1 MRLINTITD
10 RVTRSVNWLITSGC
24 KQVYDEDA
32 NRKIIVINLFAMVGM
47 SITFALG
54 ISAMIDNDRVLGI
67 VLLSS
72 SALFGLCKALL
83 LHSKVLYNHVL
94 APFILVVSLAG
105 LMLYLVITGGVANTG
120 PLWIYVLPPVAMF
133 FAGVVYGVITVAV
146 FITLCSYILF
156 AADGWFVVAH
166 YTTEFKLRLLYSFA
180 TVTFLSAFYEH
191 SRQTSFNIVKDLSDK
206 FEKQAQQ
213 DTLTRLPNRRG
224 IQQFIEFE
232 SARARRQKKPLTLI
246 LCDIDRFK
254 RVNDQYGHDGGDVVL
269 KHVSDLFKASIREQ
283 DGVARWG
290 GEEFLFVL
298 PDTEESNAVVLAE
311 KVRETLATSPVDI
324 QQKNVVITASFGVAQ
339 IDFEQG
345 LDKALTLAD
354 KALYKAKEKGRN
366 KVLSASSLARL

>member
-1 MRLINTITD
+1 
-10 RVTRSVNWLITSGC
+10 
-24 KQVYDEDA
+24 
-32 NRKIIVINLFAMVGM
+32 MVGM

-180 TVTFLSAFYEH
+180 TVTFLSSFYEH

-213 DTLTRLPNRRG
+213 DILTRLPNRRG

-298 PDTEESNAVVLAE
+298 PDTDESNAVVLAE

>member
-1 MRLINTITD
+1 
-10 RVTRSVNWLITSGC
+10 
-24 KQVYDEDA
+24 
-32 NRKIIVINLFAMVGM
+32 MVGM

-156 AADGWFVVAH
+156 AADGWFVVAQ

-180 TVTFLSAFYEH
+180 TVTFLSAYYEH

-213 DTLTRLPNRRG
+213 DMLTRLPNRRG

-298 PDTEESNAVVLAE
+298 PDTDESNAVVLAE
-311 KVRETLATSPVDI
+311 KVRETLATSPVEL
-324 QQKNVVITASFGVAQ
+324 QQKKVVITASFGVAQ

>member
-1 MRLINTITD
+1 LRLINTITD

-213 DTLTRLPNRRG
+213 DILTRLPNRRG

-311 KVRETLATSPVDI
+311 KVRETLATSPVEL
-324 QQKNVVITASFGVAQ
+324 QQKKVVITASFGVAQ

>member
-10 RVTRSVNWLITSGC
+10 RVTRAVNWLITSGC

-47 SITFALG
+47 SITCALG
-54 ISAMIDNDRVLGI
+54 ISAMIDNDHVLGI

-213 DTLTRLPNRRG
+213 DILTRLPNRRG

-298 PDTEESNAVVLAE
+298 PDTDESNAVVLAE

>member
-1 MRLINTITD
+1 
-10 RVTRSVNWLITSGC
+10 
-24 KQVYDEDA
+24 
-32 NRKIIVINLFAMVGM
+32 MVGM

-254 RVNDQYGHDGGDVVL
+254 RVNDQYGHDGGDEVL

-298 PDTEESNAVVLAE
+298 PDTDESNAVVLAE

>member
-1 MRLINTITD
+1 
-10 RVTRSVNWLITSGC
+10 
-24 KQVYDEDA
+24 
-32 NRKIIVINLFAMVGM
+32 MVGM
-47 SITFALG
+47 SITLALG
-54 ISAMIDNDRVLGI
+54 ISAVIDNDRMLGI

-133 FAGVVYGVITVAV
+133 FAGVVYGVITIAV

-156 AADGWFVVAH
+156 AADGWFVVAQ

-311 KVRETLATSPVDI
+311 KVRETLATSPVEI

>member
-1 MRLINTITD
+1 
-10 RVTRSVNWLITSGC
+10 
-24 KQVYDEDA
+24 
-32 NRKIIVINLFAMVGM
+32 MVGM

-156 AADGWFVVAH
+156 AADGWFVVAQ

-298 PDTEESNAVVLAE
+298 PDTDESNAVVLAE

-324 QQKNVVITASFGVAQ
+324 QQKKVVITASFGVAQ

>member
-1 MRLINTITD
+1 
-10 RVTRSVNWLITSGC
+10 
-24 KQVYDEDA
+24 
-32 NRKIIVINLFAMVGM
+32 MVGM

-156 AADGWFVVAH
+156 AADGWFVVAQ

-180 TVTFLSAFYEH
+180 TVTFLSAYYEH

-213 DTLTRLPNRRG
+213 DILTRLPNRRG

-298 PDTEESNAVVLAE
+298 PDTDESNAVVLAE

>member
-1 MRLINTITD
+1 
-10 RVTRSVNWLITSGC
+10 
-24 KQVYDEDA
+24 
-32 NRKIIVINLFAMVGM
+32 MVGM

-156 AADGWFVVAH
+156 AADGWFVVAQ

-191 SRQTSFNIVKDLSDK
+191 SRQTSFNIVKDISDK

-311 KVRETLATSPVDI
+311 KVRETLATSPVEL
-324 QQKNVVITASFGVAQ
+324 QQKKVVITASFGVAQ

>member
-1 MRLINTITD
+1 
-10 RVTRSVNWLITSGC
+10 
-24 KQVYDEDA
+24 
-32 NRKIIVINLFAMVGM
+32 MVGM

-213 DTLTRLPNRRG
+213 DILTRLPNRRG

-254 RVNDQYGHDGGDVVL
+254 RVNDQYGHDGGDEVL

-298 PDTEESNAVVLAE
+298 PDTDESNAVVLAE

>member
-1 MRLINTITD
+1 
-10 RVTRSVNWLITSGC
+10 
-24 KQVYDEDA
+24 
-32 NRKIIVINLFAMVGM
+32 MVGM

-213 DTLTRLPNRRG
+213 DILTRLPNRRG

-254 RVNDQYGHDGGDVVL
+254 RVNDQYGHDGGDEVL

-311 KVRETLATSPVDI
+311 KVRETLATSLVEL
-324 QQKNVVITASFGVAQ
+324 QQEKVVITASFGVAQ

>member
-10 RVTRSVNWLITSGC
+10 RVTRAVNWLITSGC

-213 DTLTRLPNRRG
+213 DMLTRLPNRRG

-311 KVRETLATSPVDI
+311 KVRETLATSPVEL
-324 QQKNVVITASFGVAQ
+324 QQKKVVITASFGVAQ

>member
-1 MRLINTITD
+1 
-10 RVTRSVNWLITSGC
+10 
-24 KQVYDEDA
+24 
-32 NRKIIVINLFAMVGM
+32 MVGM

-156 AADGWFVVAH
+156 AADGWFVVAQ

-298 PDTEESNAVVLAE
+298 PDTDESNAVVLAE
-311 KVRETLATSPVDI
+311 KVRETLATSPVEL
-324 QQKNVVITASFGVAQ
+324 QQEKVVITASFGVAQ

>member
-1 MRLINTITD
+1 
-10 RVTRSVNWLITSGC
+10 
-24 KQVYDEDA
+24 
-32 NRKIIVINLFAMVGM
+32 MVGM

-298 PDTEESNAVVLAE
+298 PDTDESNAVVLAE

>member
-1 MRLINTITD
+1 
-10 RVTRSVNWLITSGC
+10 
-24 KQVYDEDA
+24 
-32 NRKIIVINLFAMVGM
+32 MVGM

-213 DTLTRLPNRRG
+213 DMLTRLPNRRG

-311 KVRETLATSPVDI
+311 KVRETLATSPVEL
-324 QQKNVVITASFGVAQ
+324 QQEKVVITASFGVAQ

>member
-213 DTLTRLPNRRG
+213 DILTRLPNRRG

-311 KVRETLATSPVDI
+311 KVRETLATSLVEL
-324 QQKNVVITASFGVAQ
+324 QQEKVVITASFGVAQ

>member
-1 MRLINTITD
+1 LRLINTITD

-213 DTLTRLPNRRG
+213 DMLTRLPNRRG

-311 KVRETLATSPVDI
+311 KVRETLATSPVEL
-324 QQKNVVITASFGVAQ
+324 QQKKVVITASFGVAQ

>member
-1 MRLINTITD
+1 
-10 RVTRSVNWLITSGC
+10 
-24 KQVYDEDA
+24 
-32 NRKIIVINLFAMVGM
+32 MVGM

-213 DTLTRLPNRRG
+213 DILTRLPNRRG

-311 KVRETLATSPVDI
+311 KVRETLATSLVEL
-324 QQKNVVITASFGVAQ
+324 QQEKVVITASFGVAQ

>member
-1 MRLINTITD
+1 
-10 RVTRSVNWLITSGC
+10 
-24 KQVYDEDA
+24 
-32 NRKIIVINLFAMVGM
+32 MVGM
-47 SITFALG
+47 SITFVLG
-54 ISAMIDNDRVLGI
+54 IRAMIDNDRVLSI

-156 AADGWFVVAH
+156 AADGWFVVAQ

-213 DTLTRLPNRRG
+213 DILTRLPNRRG

-254 RVNDQYGHDGGDVVL
+254 RVNDQYGHDGGDEVL

-298 PDTEESNAVVLAE
+298 PDTDESNAVVLAE

>member
-1 MRLINTITD
+1 
-10 RVTRSVNWLITSGC
+10 
-24 KQVYDEDA
+24 
-32 NRKIIVINLFAMVGM
+32 MVGM

-156 AADGWFVVAH
+156 AADGWFVVAQ

-213 DTLTRLPNRRG
+213 DILTRLPNRRG

>member
-1 MRLINTITD
+1 
-10 RVTRSVNWLITSGC
+10 
-24 KQVYDEDA
+24 
-32 NRKIIVINLFAMVGM
+32 MVGM

-213 DTLTRLPNRRG
+213 DMLTRLPNRRG

-298 PDTEESNAVVLAE
+298 PDTDESNAVVLAE

>member
-1 MRLINTITD
+1 
-10 RVTRSVNWLITSGC
+10 
-24 KQVYDEDA
+24 
-32 NRKIIVINLFAMVGM
+32 MVGM
-47 SITFALG
+47 SITCALG

-156 AADGWFVVAH
+156 AADGWFVVAQ

-191 SRQTSFNIVKDLSDK
+191 SRQTSFNIVKDISDK

>member
-213 DTLTRLPNRRG
+213 DMLTRLPNRRG

-311 KVRETLATSPVDI
+311 KVRETLATSPVEL
-324 QQKNVVITASFGVAQ
+324 QQKKVVITASFGVAQ

>member
-1 MRLINTITD
+1 
-10 RVTRSVNWLITSGC
+10 
-24 KQVYDEDA
+24 
-32 NRKIIVINLFAMVGM
+32 MVGM

-156 AADGWFVVAH
+156 AADGWFVVAQ

-180 TVTFLSAFYEH
+180 TVTFLSAYYEH

-254 RVNDQYGHDGGDVVL
+254 RVNDQYGHDGGDEVL

-298 PDTEESNAVVLAE
+298 PDTDESNAVVLAE

>member
-1 MRLINTITD
+1 
-10 RVTRSVNWLITSGC
+10 
-24 KQVYDEDA
+24 
-32 NRKIIVINLFAMVGM
+32 MVGM

-232 SARARRQKKPLTLI
+232 SARSRRQKKPLTLI

-311 KVRETLATSPVDI
+311 KVRETLATSPVEL
-324 QQKNVVITASFGVAQ
+324 QQKKVVIDPFHIT
-339 IDFEQG
+339 DFQ
-345 LDKALTLAD
+345 
-354 KALYKAKEKGRN
+354 
-366 KVLSASSLARL
+366 

>member
-1 MRLINTITD
+1 
-10 RVTRSVNWLITSGC
+10 
-24 KQVYDEDA
+24 
-32 NRKIIVINLFAMVGM
+32 MVGM

-156 AADGWFVVAH
+156 AADGWFVVAQ

-180 TVTFLSAFYEH
+180 TVTFLSAYYEH

-298 PDTEESNAVVLAE
+298 PDTDESNAVVLAE

>member
-1 MRLINTITD
+1 
-10 RVTRSVNWLITSGC
+10 
-24 KQVYDEDA
+24 
-32 NRKIIVINLFAMVGM
+32 MVGM

-311 KVRETLATSPVDI
+311 KVRETLATSPVEL
-324 QQKNVVITASFGVAQ
+324 QQEKVVITASFGVAQ

>member
-1 MRLINTITD
+1 
-10 RVTRSVNWLITSGC
+10 
-24 KQVYDEDA
+24 
-32 NRKIIVINLFAMVGM
+32 MVGM

>member
-1 MRLINTITD
+1 
-10 RVTRSVNWLITSGC
+10 
-24 KQVYDEDA
+24 
-32 NRKIIVINLFAMVGM
+32 MVGM

-54 ISAMIDNDRVLGI
+54 INAMIDNDRVLGI

-213 DTLTRLPNRRG
+213 DILTRLPNRRG

-232 SARARRQKKPLTLI
+232 SARARRQKKPLSLI

-311 KVRETLATSPVDI
+311 KVRETLATSPVEL
-324 QQKNVVITASFGVAQ
+324 QHKNVVITASFGVAQ

>member
-1 MRLINTITD
+1 
-10 RVTRSVNWLITSGC
+10 
-24 KQVYDEDA
+24 
-32 NRKIIVINLFAMVGM
+32 MVGM

-213 DTLTRLPNRRG
+213 DILTRLPNRRG

-298 PDTEESNAVVLAE
+298 PDTDESNAVVLAE

>member
-1 MRLINTITD
+1 
-10 RVTRSVNWLITSGC
+10 
-24 KQVYDEDA
+24 
-32 NRKIIVINLFAMVGM
+32 MVGM

-213 DTLTRLPNRRG
+213 DMLTRLPNRRG

-311 KVRETLATSPVDI
+311 KVREPLATSPVEL
-324 QQKNVVITASFGVAQ
+324 QQKKVVITASFGVAQ

>member
-1 MRLINTITD
+1 
-10 RVTRSVNWLITSGC
+10 
-24 KQVYDEDA
+24 
-32 NRKIIVINLFAMVGM
+32 MVGM

-311 KVRETLATSPVDI
+311 KVRETLATSPVEL

>member
-10 RVTRSVNWLITSGC
+10 RVTRAVNWLITSGC

-47 SITFALG
+47 SITLALG
-54 ISAMIDNDRVLGI
+54 ISAIINNDRVLGI

-83 LHSKVLYNHVL
+83 LHSKILYNHVL
-94 APFILVVSLAG
+94 APSILVVSLAG

-156 AADGWFVVAH
+156 VADGWFVVAH
-166 YTTEFKLRLLYSFA
+166 YTTEFKLRLIYSFA

>member
-1 MRLINTITD
+1 MSTINILTKRIT
-10 RVTRSVNWLITSGC
+10 RFVNWLITSGC
-24 KQVYDEDA
+24 KQVYDEDT

-47 SITFALG
+47 SITLVLGVRALT
-54 ISAMIDNDRVLGI
+54 DNDNVLGT

-72 SALFGLCKALL
+72 ATLFGLCKALL
-83 LHSKVLYNHVL
+83 LHSRLLYNHVL
-94 APFILVVSLAG
+94 APLILVVSLAG
-105 LMLYLVITGGVANTG
+105 LMLFLVASGGVANTG

-133 FAGVVYGVITVAV
+133 FAGVVYGLITVIV
-146 FITLCSYILF
+146 FMALCSYLLF
-156 AADGWFVVAH
+156 AADGIFIVAE

-191 SRQTSFNIVKDLSDK
+191 SRQTSFNIVKDLSTK

-213 DTLTRLPNRRG
+213 DTLTLLPNRRG

-232 SARARRQKKPLTLI
+232 SARARRQKAPLTLV

-254 RVNDQYGHDGGDVVL
+254 SVNDTYGHDGGDIIL
-269 KHVSDLFKASIREQ
+269 KHVSALFKSSIRQQ

-298 PDTEESNAVVLAE
+298 PDTDESNGMVLAE
-311 KVRETLATSPVDI
+311 KVRHTLASAPIEI
-324 QQKNVVITASFGVAQ
+324 QQKSVVVTASFGVAQ
-339 IDFEQG
+339 LDFEQG

>member
-1 MRLINTITD
+1 MRVINNITE
-10 RVTRSVNWLITSGC
+10 RVTRFVGWLITSGC
-24 KQVYDEDA
+24 KQVYDEDT

-47 SITFALG
+47 SITFVLG
-54 ISAMIDNDRVLGI
+54 LRAMMNNDDVLGI

-72 SALFGLCKALL
+72 ATLFGLCKALL
-83 LHSKVLYNHVL
+83 LHSRFLYNHVL
-94 APFILVVSLAG
+94 APFILVVSLSG
-105 LMLYLVITGGVANTG
+105 LMLYLVISGGVANTG

-133 FAGVVYGVITVAV
+133 FAGVVYGVITIIV
-146 FITLCSYILF
+146 FIALCGYILF
-156 AADGWFVVAH
+156 AADGLFVVAE
-166 YTTEFKLRLLYSFA
+166 YSTEFKLRLLYSFA

-191 SRQTSFNIVKDLSDK
+191 SRQTSFNIVKELSDK

-213 DTLTRLPNRRG
+213 DTLTQLPNRRG

-232 SARARRQKKPLTLI
+232 SARSRRQKKPLTLV

-254 RVNDQYGHDGGDVVL
+254 SVNDTYGHDGGDIVL
-269 KHVSDLFKASIREQ
+269 KHVSALFKGSVRQQ
-283 DGVARWG
+283 DGVSRWG

-298 PDTEESNAVVLAE
+298 PDTNEANGVILAE
-311 KVRETLATSPVDI
+311 KVRETLAATPIEI
-324 QQKNVVITASFGVAQ
+324 QQNDVIVTASFGVAQ

-354 KALYKAKEKGRN
+354 KALYKAKENGRN

>member
-10 RVTRSVNWLITSGC
+10 RVTRAVNWLITSGC

-47 SITFALG
+47 SITCALG

-213 DTLTRLPNRRG
+213 DILTRLPNRRG

-232 SARARRQKKPLTLI
+232 SARARRQKKPLSLI

-311 KVRETLATSPVDI
+311 KVRETLATSLVEL
-324 QQKNVVITASFGVAQ
+324 QQEKVVITASFGVAQ

>member
-1 MRLINTITD
+1 
-10 RVTRSVNWLITSGC
+10 
-24 KQVYDEDA
+24 
-32 NRKIIVINLFAMVGM
+32 MVGM
-47 SITFALG
+47 SITLALG

-213 DTLTRLPNRRG
+213 DMLTRLPNRRG

-298 PDTEESNAVVLAE
+298 PDTDESNAVVLAE
-311 KVRETLATSPVDI
+311 KVRETLATSPVEL
-324 QQKNVVITASFGVAQ
+324 QQEKVVITASFGVAQ

>member
-1 MRLINTITD
+1 
-10 RVTRSVNWLITSGC
+10 
-24 KQVYDEDA
+24 
-32 NRKIIVINLFAMVGM
+32 MVGM

-213 DTLTRLPNRRG
+213 DILTRLPNRRG

-232 SARARRQKKPLTLI
+232 SARARRQKKPLSLI

-298 PDTEESNAVVLAE
+298 PDTDESNAVVLAE

>member
-1 MRLINTITD
+1 
-10 RVTRSVNWLITSGC
+10 
-24 KQVYDEDA
+24 
-32 NRKIIVINLFAMVGM
+32 MVGM

-213 DTLTRLPNRRG
+213 DMLTRLPNRRG

-311 KVRETLATSPVDI
+311 KVRETLATSLVEL
-324 QQKNVVITASFGVAQ
+324 QQEKVVITASFGVAQ